1 MIPAREDGLGEN
13 LRRGSSMDKG
23 QEPGV
28 SVACAP
34 EGEGT
39 CLRGA
44 YDSPV
49 PPTRYSALPF
59 GFGQI
64 AKLMQSQFTKTILAV
79 SKEIS
84 IPSSL
89 GTVDFHPPGT
99 SPHHH
104 SRSSC
109 RRCSHFLSAGCYLL
123 VKRRLHAR
131 DIPKSHEYRDNY

>member
-84 IPSSL
+84 IPSSAR
-89 GTVDFHPPGT
+89 HIAP
-99 SPHHH
+99 
-104 SRSSC
+104 
-109 RRCSHFLSAGCYLL
+109 LSFLL
-123 VKRRLHAR
+123 VLQEMLSLSQCRLLSPCQTTPPCQGHPQVTRVQRQLLAL
-131 DIPKSHEYRDNY
+131 NL